1 MFGLTKTAAR
11 PTPSPAQSVAA
22 PPALPLDY
30 PLLRLSPV
38 DAWTLKDACAGT
50 VIFGATGSG
59 KTSASGRAMAHAML
73 RAGFGGL
80 VLCARS
86 GERAL
91 WERYCAETGRSRSL
105 IVFDGSG
112 NRRFNFLEY
121 EIARSSARGMLDVS
135 NVVALFVRIA
145 EAAGRSQPSKGDGN
159 PFWTDSVKAL
169 LTYAIYALWSAH
181 GQVTVADILEM
192 AESAPRSQGQ
202 LDNLE
207 WLANSFCF
215 RTVLQMAQKPLH
227 PLGGREKEATERY
240 WKNAFAKGDERTSG
254 NIVATLR
261 AMVNPFLT
269 GTMAELFTTTT
280 NVVPELTHQGAII
293 VMDLPTLVW
302 HEAGALAQSIV
313 KYLWQRAASARGED
327 PTNRPIFLWA
337 DECQH
342 FVSDYDPL
350 FQSTARACRA
360 CTVYLTQNLP
370 GLYHHLKTDRPEH
383 AARSLLGNFSTKI
396 FHANTDEDTNR
407 WAAEMIGKE
416 VLLRRNFSFGE
427 TRGTSSG
434 ESWGENEGWS
444 ISQGESEG
452 SSWSESSGGSSGG
465 STGEGKNRGSGS
477 SWSWSQPSDLLK
489 GGSITTG
496 NNRSKGTSTN
506 RSKSWGINWG
516 RMLGGNRGTSHTI
529 GQSGGRSS
537 GGNRGENESR
547 SATQGASEVVDYR
560 IQPSEFAAL
569 RTGGERNARQV
580 DAIVVRNGDP
590 FQHSRSVWL
599 PCVFSQSS

>member
-1 MFGLTKTAAR
+1 MFGLTKAKAA
-11 PTPSPAQSVAA
+11 PNLPQEPQPVGSPA
-22 PPALPLDY
+22 LHLEH

-38 DAWTLKDACAGT
+38 DSWTLKDACAGT

-59 KTSASGRAMAHAML
+59 KTSGSGRAMAHAML

-80 VLCARS
+80 VLCAKAE
-86 GERAL
+86 ERAL
-91 WERYCAETGRSRSL
+91 WERYCAETGRTRSL

-112 NRRFNFLEY
+112 ARRFNFLEY
-121 EIARSSARGMLDVS
+121 EIARSSARGTLDVG
-135 NVVALFVRIA
+135 NVVALFMRIA
-145 EAAGRSQPSKGDGN
+145 EATTRSQPSKGESN

-169 LTYAIYALWSAH
+169 ITYAIYALWAAH
-181 GQVTVADILEM
+181 GEVSVEHILEM
-192 AESAPRSQGQ
+192 AETAPRSQAQ

-215 RTVLQMAQKPLH
+215 RTVLQMAQKPVH
-227 PLGGREKEATERY
+227 PLGKRESDATEKY

-261 AMVNPFLT
+261 ALINPFLT
-269 GTMAELFTTTT
+269 GTMADLFCTTT
-280 NVVPELTHQGAII
+280 NVVPEMTHQGAII
-293 VMDLPTLVW
+293 VMDLPSLVW
-302 HEAGALAQSIV
+302 HEAGTLAQSIM

-327 PTNRPIFLWA
+327 PSHRPIFLWA

-342 FVSDYDPL
+342 FVSEHDPL
-350 FQSTARACRA
+350 FQSTARSARA

-383 AARSLLGNFSTKI
+383 AARSLLGNFATKI

-416 VLLRRNFSFGE
+416 VLLRRNFSFSE

-444 ISQGESEG
+444 LSQGESEG
-452 SSWSESSGGSSGG
+452 SSWSESSGGNTGG
-465 STGEGKNRGSGS
+465 STGEGKNRSSGS
-477 SWSWSQPSDLLK
+477 SWSWSQPSDVLK
-489 GGSITTG
+489 GGSLTTG
-496 NNRSKGTSTN
+496 NNRGNGTSTN
-506 RSKSWGINWG
+506 RSKSWGTNWG
-516 RMLGGNRGTSHTI
+516 RMFGGNRGTSRTV
-529 GQSGGRSS
+529 GQSGGRNT
-537 GGNRGENESR
+537 GGTRGANESR
-547 SATQGASEVVDYR
+547 GATQGASEVVDYR

-569 RTGGERNARQV
+569 RTGGARNGLQV
-580 DAIVVRNGDP
+580 DAILVRNGEP